1 MLQNLRFLLR
11 TWRKQPALTLTI
23 LITLALGIGATTAIF
38 TVDYAALIAPPPY
51 PHPEQLVYVWSK
63 INGNPNGVSA
73 GDFTDWVQQSHSFQ
87 KLAGQTDDSFNVGSG
102 DRLENMNGQYVTPG
116 FYDMLDGP
124 GQFFLGR
131 DFLPEE
137 GVAGKNNVVI
147 ITHKLWM
154 HLGSDRNLKTP
165 MRINGE
171 PYTVVGVLP
180 EGQMDQ
186 VWSQLILP
194 LVFKPEQLNHDF
206 HWLQIWGRL
215 KDGVT
220 VQQAQAD
227 MDTVTANIA
236 RANPKSSKGWGAM
249 IETFQ
254 HAYIDGGTR
263 TVLWLLL
270 GACAF
275 LLLIAC
281 VNVANLLLARGT
293 ARHKEIAVRTA
304 LGASPKAIFAQMITE
319 SLVLSVLGGALGVG
333 VGFALIRI
341 LVAIM
346 PQYTLPTE
354 ADVRISIPVL
364 LATLAA
370 TTFAGLLSGYAPA
383 WFASRINPN
392 EALKEGGGAGTAAG
406 RHRLRRI
413 LVIGEFAL
421 ALSMLTGAGLAI
433 HSFIN
438 VIRVD
443 LGIKVDHVLTFNLSV
458 PDSRPKDP
466 QLINAYY
473 QQMLSAVQAVPG
485 VTSATAMTGLPL
497 QGTGFGMPF
506 TIAGQP
512 AFNDPSQRPG
522 SPFGMIT
529 PGFFQT
535 FGVKIVKGR
544 SFTEQDNASAVK
556 VMVVNE
562 VFAKKFF
569 KDKDP
574 LQQRVS
580 VEQLVPGVTKLGP
593 PIEWQVVGVYHTIR
607 GGGGY
612 EYPEMRVPFWQSP
625 WNGANIAV
633 RTAGDPNTMTK
644 SITAAVHSIDSEI
657 ALARMRS
664 MDQVR
669 EERLRGQRFILT
681 IFSAFAV
688 VALLLAAL
696 GIYGVVSFSVAQRK
710 RELAIRIALGANRS
724 RILSLILREGIL
736 LAAIGSALGLIGAF
750 FIGRSMQSMLFEIGK
765 IDYKVFALVSL
776 VLLLA
781 AVAAC
786 FLPARRA
793 TKTNPMQALRT
804 E

>member
-1 MLQNLRFLLR
+1 
-11 TWRKQPALTLTI
+11 
-23 LITLALGIGATTAIF
+23 
-38 TVDYAALIAPPPY
+38 
-51 PHPEQLVYVWSK
+51 
-63 INGNPNGVSA
+63 
-73 GDFTDWVQQSHSFQ
+73 
-87 KLAGQTDDSFNVGSG
+87 
-102 DRLENMNGQYVTPG
+102 
-116 FYDMLDGP
+116 
-124 GQFFLGR
+124 
-131 DFLPEE
+131 
-137 GVAGKNNVVI
+137 
-147 ITHKLWM
+147 
-154 HLGSDRNLKTP
+154 
-165 MRINGE
+165 
-171 PYTVVGVLP
+171 VGVLP

-215 KDGVT
+215 KAGVT

-227 MDTVTANIA
+227 MDNVTANIA
-236 RANPKSSKGWGAM
+236 RANPKSSKGWGAS

-254 HAYIDGGTR
+254 HAYIGDQTR

-293 ARHKEIAVRTA
+293 ARSKEIAVRTA
-304 LGASPKAIFAQMITE
+304 LGASQKTIFLQMLSE
-319 SLVLSVLGGALGVG
+319 SLLLSLLGGVLGVG
-333 VGFALIRI
+333 VGYALIRI

-354 ADVRISIPVL
+354 ADVRLSIPVL
-364 LATLAA
+364 LVTLAA

-392 EALKEGGGAGTAAG
+392 EALKEGGSAGTSSG
-406 RHRLRRI
+406 RHRLRRV

-421 ALSMLTGAGLAI
+421 ALSLLTGAGLAI

-438 VIRVD
+438 IIRVD

-466 QLINAYY
+466 ALINAYY

-485 VTSATAMTGLPL
+485 VTSATALTGLPL
-497 QGTGFGMPF
+497 LGAGFGMPF
-506 TIAGQP
+506 TIAGQA

-522 SPFGMIT
+522 APFGMVS

-544 SFTEQDNASAVK
+544 SFTDQDNASAVK

-569 KDKDP
+569 KDSDP
-574 LQQRVS
+574 LRQRIS
-580 VEQLVPGVTKLGP
+580 VEQLIPGVTKLGP

-625 WNGANIAV
+625 WSGANIAV
-633 RTAGDPNTMTK
+633 RTAGDPNAVTK
-644 SITAAVHSIDSEI
+644 SVTAAVHSVDPEI
-657 ALARMRS
+657 ALSRIRT
-664 MDQVR
+664 MDQIR
-669 EERLRGQRFILT
+669 EERLQSQRFILT
-681 IFSAFAV
+681 IFTAFAV
-688 VALLLAAL
+688 VALLLATL

-710 RELAIRIALGANRS
+710 RELAIRMALGADRA
-724 RILSLILREGIL
+724 RILSLILREGVL
-736 LAAIGSALGLIGAF
+736 LAAIGSALGLVGAF
-750 FIGRSMQSMLFEIGK
+750 FIGRGMQSMLFEVGK
-765 IDYKVFALVSL
+765 IDYKVFGAVS
-776 VLLLA
+776 VLLMLA
-781 AVAAC
+781 SVAAC
-786 FLPARRA
+786 FLPAQRA
-793 TKTNPMQALRT
+793 TATDPMQALRA